1 MPNNLTL
8 TTARAKKEFRIHQ
21 SDWLNCQRCPLHK
34 ERQNVC
40 LVRGTLPCQ
49 VLFIGEAPG
58 SSEDATGVPFIGP
71 SGKLLDKLISDTFSS
86 RKGGTYTYAITNILG
101 CVPWKDRATAEV
113 RPPEK
118 AEARECA
125 DRICRLYRIALP
137 KVVIYVGKVAEKFT
151 PFANGLSL
159 SIFHPAYLLRK
170 GGDSPNNLDYKRT
183 LLKLVSFL
191 EENL

>member
-8 TTARAKKEFRIHQ
+8 TTARVKKEFRIHQ
-21 SDWLNCQRCPLHK
+21 TDWLNCERCPLHK

-58 SSEDATGVPFIGP
+58 SSEDATGIPFIGP
-71 SGKLLDKLISDTFSS
+71 SGKLLDKLISDSFSS
-86 RKGGTYTYAITNILG
+86 RKYTYAITNILG

-118 AEARECA
+118 AEAKACS
-125 DRICRLYRIALP
+125 CRLTDIHTMAQQN
-137 KVVIYVGKVAEKFT
+137 VVILVGKTAEKFQ
-151 PFANGLSL
+151 PFGAGTSL
-159 SIFHPAYLLRK
+159 LTIFHPAYLLRK

>member
-1 MPNNLTL
+1 MSNNLTL
-8 TTARAKKEFRIHQ
+8 TTSRAKKEFRVHQ
-21 SDWLNCQRCPLHK
+21 TDWLNCERCPLHK
-34 ERQNVC
+34 DRQNVC
-40 LVRGTLPCQ
+40 LVRGTLPCK

-71 SGKLLDKLISDTFSS
+71 SGKLLDKLIADSFSS
-86 RKGGTYTYAITNILG
+86 RKYTYAITNILG
-101 CVPWKDRATAEV
+101 CVPWKDRANAEV

-118 AEARECA
+118 AEATQ
-125 DRICRLYRIALP
+125 CRNRVWSILDIAKP
-137 KVVIYVGKVAEKFT
+137 TAIVEVGKSASKYAPTGFDIAT
-151 PFANGLSL
+151 LQ
-159 SIFHPAYLLRK
+159 IFHPAYLLRK